1 MRLATFKRQKCVNQ
15 HIFWMKVHFAEI
27 VRLANLHLSSDDA
40 KRILWGDIHTSRL
53 AALHN
58 IKCALL
64 THSGEKAHKC
74 TRYNTSFSRTAHLK
88 THLLTHSGEKPHKC
102 AECNK
107 SFSRAGH
114 LRTHLRTHSGKKPHK
129 STQCEKS
136 FSQGAH
142 LRTHLLAHSGEKVHM
157 CTECNKSFSQ
167 AGDLKKH
174 LLTHSGEKAL
184 QSPVYSMQQSIR
196 SSGLL
201 TLWTRPK
208 SQKDGQNYKNTGV
221 RRAFLPKCPS
231 RRANPSLDGRLWH
244 TDILESVIPSSTSTS
259 KIFRH

>member
-1 MRLATFKRQKCVNQ
+1 MLNASCEATY
-15 HIFWMKVHFAEI
+15 I
-27 VRLANLHLSSDDA
+27 HLGWP
-40 KRILWGDIHTSRL
+40 LYTTS
-53 AALHN
+53 
-58 IKCALL
+58 KCALL

-184 QSPVYSMQQSIR
+184 QSPVCSMQQSIR

-231 RRANPSLDGRLWH
+231 RRANPSLDGRLCN
-244 TDILESVIPSSTSTS
+244 TGVQLQRNVDKEGGKYTEAKPRCTCPLSEST
-259 KIFRH
+259 

>member
-1 MRLATFKRQKCVNQ
+1 MARSLTSVLSATNHSVELV
-15 HIFWMKVHFAEI
+15 I
-27 VRLANLHLSSDDA
+27 
-40 KRILWGDIHTSRL
+40 WGW
-53 AALHN
+53 
-58 IKCALL
+58 
-64 THSGEKAHKC
+64 G
-74 TRYNTSFSRTAHLK
+74 
-88 THLLTHSGEKPHKC
+88 
-102 AECNK
+102 
-107 SFSRAGH
+107 

-221 RRAFLPKCPS
+221 RRTFLPKCPS
-231 RRANPSLDGRLWH
+231 RRANPSLDGRLSNTASAPLLPLFYVLGPGGLDW
-244 TDILESVIPSSTSTS
+244 TLESSPRCWGAW
-259 KIFRH
+259 RHLDFENCKL

>member
-1 MRLATFKRQKCVNQ
+1 
-15 HIFWMKVHFAEI
+15 MKVHFAEI

-157 CTECNKSFSQ
+157 CSVHWMQQIFQSSWGSEETS
-167 AGDLKKH
+167 A
-174 LLTHSGEKAL
+174 HSLWREG
-184 QSPVYSMQQSIR
+184 SPVSSVLNATKYSVER
-196 SSGLL
+196 L
-201 TLWTRPK
+201 TNALNSP
-208 SQKDGQNYKNTGV
+208 
-221 RRAFLPKCPS
+221 
-231 RRANPSLDGRLWH
+231 
-244 TDILESVIPSSTSTS
+244 
-259 KIFRH
+259 